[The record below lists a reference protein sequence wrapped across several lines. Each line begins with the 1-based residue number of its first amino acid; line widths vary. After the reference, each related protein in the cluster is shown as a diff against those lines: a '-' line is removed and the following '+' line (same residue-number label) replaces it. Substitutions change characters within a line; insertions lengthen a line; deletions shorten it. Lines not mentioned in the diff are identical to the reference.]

1 MYYTD
6 KINEYDDWISKSQKK
21 RDSKKLNVF
30 AEQIVDLRDNEFER
44 IDFGEADFLKDE
56 LICAKKFKKNSQ
68 FEPYRRQML
77 HIERLLRS
85 CDETLVSH
93 LEEQVN
99 FTISKK
105 LANNT
110 KFHRLEQ
117 LRNSLLTSDD
127 YMQIV
132 NKLSYS
138 NESVDKNKLRQLIV
152 KARDNKKTG
161 NVNYSTELFR
171 YLRDNILND
180 EAVKELLK

>member
-1 MYYTD
+1 
-6 KINEYDDWISKSQKK
+6 
-21 RDSKKLNVF
+21 
-30 AEQIVDLRDNEFER
+30 
-44 IDFGEADFLKDE
+44 
-56 LICAKKFKKNSQ
+56 
-68 FEPYRRQML
+68 ML

-99 FTISKK
+99 FTISKN

-127 YMQIV
+127 YMKIV

-180 EAVKELLK
+180 EVVKELLK